1 MVNNFIEMVEEND
14 ERYKC
19 YGLKNTIQIFKQ
31 FIKDEDLDEVRIYIS
46 TNTQLDSIMSKVESY
61 INWFTECETVFR
73 NYYENELREQV
84 HKDWFKEIEVYSVNI
99 TFNSKE
105 DYGATITCGDNVLQD
120 HILIVDFDREQIEAI
135 NLNG

>member
-1 MVNNFIEMVEEND
+1 M
-14 ERYKC
+14 
-19 YGLKNTIQIFKQ
+19 KNTIQIFKQ
-31 FIKDEDLDEVRIYIS
+31 FIKDEDLDDVRIYIS
-46 TNTQLDSIMSKVESY
+46 TNTELDMIASKVESY

-84 HKDWFKEIEVYSVNI
+84 HKDWFKEIEVYSVDI

-105 DYGATITCGDNVLQD
+105 DYGATIACGDSVLQD
-120 HILIVDFDREQIEAI
+120 HILNIDFDREQIEAI